1 MGNLRGSPG
10 YGSQM
15 QGTSEPKRVV
25 VADNDA
31 EWRELLR
38 TDLSLEGHQVIAVCA
53 SGEEA
58 LDACREHRP
67 DVLVVDERMPPGL
80 NGVEVARRLR
90 ETDPGV
96 QVVVFTNF
104 DEEEIIK
111 GAADAGAV
119 FVLKGNLRA
128 LRAALTLA

>member
-1 MGNLRGSPG
+1 MDGSPG
-10 YGSQM
+10 YGSRM
-15 QGTSEPKRVV
+15 GAPENKRVV

-38 TDLSLEGHQVIAVCA
+38 TDLSLEGHQVVAVCA

-58 LDACREHRP
+58 LAACREHGP

-90 ETDPGV
+90 ESDPGIR
-96 QVVVFTNF
+96 VVVFTNF
-104 DEEEIIK
+104 DEEEITQ
-111 GAADAGAV
+111 GAADVGAV

-128 LRAALTLA
+128 LRAALTLV

>member
-1 MGNLRGSPG
+1 
-10 YGSQM
+10 M
-15 QGTSEPKRVV
+15 QGASEAKRVV

-38 TDLSLEGHQVIAVCA
+38 TDLSLEGHQVIAVCS

-58 LDACREHRP
+58 LDACREHQP

-90 ETDPGV
+90 QSDPGI

-104 DEEEIIK
+104 DEEEITK

>member
-1 MGNLRGSPG
+1 MPG
-10 YGSQM
+10 
-15 QGTSEPKRVV
+15 EVEHKRVV
-25 VADNDA
+25 IADNDA
-31 EWRELLR
+31 EWLELIR
-38 TDLSLEGHQVIAVCA
+38 TDLSLEGHTVVASCA

-58 LDACREHRP
+58 IAACRQLHP

-80 NGVEVARRLR
+80 NGVEVARQVRAA
-90 ETDPGV
+90 DPGI
-96 QVVVFTNF
+96 QVVLFTNF

-111 GAADAGAV
+111 GAADVGAV

>member
-1 MGNLRGSPG
+1 MPG
-10 YGSQM
+10 EFEQ
-15 QGTSEPKRVV
+15 KRVV

-31 EWRELLR
+31 EWVELIR
-38 TDLSLEGHQVIAVCA
+38 TDLSLEGHQVVAAVQ

-58 LDACREHRP
+58 IAAVREHRP

-80 NGVEVARRLR
+80 NGVEVARQVRAA
-90 ETDPGV
+90 DPSV
-96 QVVVFTNF
+96 QVVIFTNF

-111 GAADAGAV
+111 GAADAGAI

-128 LRAALTLA
+128 LRAALTLG

>member
-1 MGNLRGSPG
+1 MRGEFE
-10 YGSQM
+10 Q
-15 QGTSEPKRVV
+15 KRVV
-25 VADNDA
+25 IADNDA
-31 EWRELLR
+31 EWLELIR
-38 TDLSLEGHQVIAVCA
+38 TDLSLEGHQVVAAVQ

-58 LDACREHRP
+58 IAACRQHRP

-80 NGVEVARRLR
+80 NGVEVARRVR
-90 ETDPGV
+90 AADPGI
-96 QVVVFTNF
+96 QVVLFTNF

-128 LRAALTLA
+128 LRAALTLG

>member
-1 MGNLRGSPG
+1 MGELDGSPG
-10 YGSQM
+10 YGSRM
-15 QGTSEPKRVV
+15 QGATEGKRVV

-53 SGEEA
+53 SGQEA
-58 LDACREHRP
+58 LDACREHGP
-67 DVLVVDERMPPGL
+67 DVLVVDERMPPGI

-90 ETDPGV
+90 DSDPAIR
-96 QVVVFTNF
+96 VVVFTNF
-104 DEEEIIK
+104 DEEEITK

-128 LRAALTLA
+128 LRAALTLG